1 MKKKNMKKKNIII
14 GITTV
19 VIVMISAYLLTRPK
33 ILGNLNHSYTEQ
45 STSTSEISFSGE
57 TGDKIKF
64 VFSSNIKNGDLDMVL
79 YDSDGNMIYQLDKA
93 KKLVAYFTL
102 DNADIYTLTAKRSN
116 FIGNYKIKIIMT
128 N

>member
-1 MKKKNMKKKNIII
+1 MKKKNIII
-14 GITTV
+14 VITTV

-64 VFSSNIKNGDLDMVL
+64 EFSSNIKNGDLDMVL

>member
-1 MKKKNMKKKNIII
+1 MKKKNIII

-102 DNADIYTLTAKRSN
+102 DNSDIYTLTAKRSN
-116 FIGNYKIKIIMT
+116 FIGNNKIVS
-128 N
+128 

>member
-1 MKKKNMKKKNIII
+1 MKKKNIII
-14 GITTV
+14 VITTV

-45 STSTSEISFSGE
+45 STSEISFSGE

-64 VFSSNIKNGDLDMVL
+64 EFRSNIKNGDLDMVL

-93 KKLVAYFTL
+93 KKISSLFY
-102 DNADIYTLTAKRSN
+102 
-116 FIGNYKIKIIMT
+116 IG
-128 N
+128 

>member
-1 MKKKNMKKKNIII
+1 MKKKNIII

-45 STSTSEISFSGE
+45 STSNSEISFSGE

-64 VFSSNIKNGDLDMVL
+64 EFSSNIKNGDLDMVL

-102 DNADIYTLTAKRSN
+102 DNSDIYTLTAKRSN

>member
-1 MKKKNMKKKNIII
+1 MKKKNIII

-45 STSTSEISFSGE
+45 STSTSEISFLGE

-102 DNADIYTLTAKRSN
+102 DNADIYTLTAKRNN

>member
-1 MKKKNMKKKNIII
+1 MKKKNIII

-45 STSTSEISFSGE
+45 STSTSEISFLGE